1 MSGLNK
7 VTKKGTSVPFFVSA
21 VKPIEQ
27 LSIDAIVPSLTSLKT
42 VNDTVAVIIPTY
54 NRVATLGRALE
65 SVTTQ
70 SHQANEVC
78 VVDDGS
84 IDGTEELVKQQYP
97 DAIYIKQKNSGVS
110 SARNTGVDATTSKYL
125 SFLDSDDEW
134 LPKKLETQ
142 LRGLQAEPDFRLVHS
157 DEIWIRNGKR
167 VNQMD
172 KHRKRGGELFAHCLP
187 LCVISPSSVVM
198 ERSLYIELGGFDESL
213 PACEDYDL
221 WLRLCSREQ
230 VLFIGTP
237 LLRKY
242 GGHEDQLSRQ
252 YWGMDRFRVQSLV
265 KLLSSGVLQDE
276 QELLARMTL
285 LEKAQILRNGAEK
298 RGKTESAEYYEQL
311 LRDYREAV

>member
-1 MSGLNK
+1 MVDVIELILSRL
-7 VTKKGTSVPFFVSA
+7 
-21 VKPIEQ
+21 KP
-27 LSIDAIVPSLTSLKT
+27 
-42 VNDTVAVIIPTY
+42 VNNSVAVIIPTY
-54 NRVATLGRALE
+54 NRAATLCRALE
-65 SVTTQ
+65 SVFTQ
-70 SHQANEVC
+70 SRKADEVC

-84 IDGTEELVKQQYP
+84 IDNTEELVKDQYP
-97 DAIYIKQKNSGVS
+97 ETIYIKQENSGVS
-110 SARNTGVDATTSKYL
+110 SARNKGVEATSSKYL

-142 LRGLQAEPDFRLVHS
+142 LSALQAKPDFKLVHS

-172 KHRKRGGELFAHCLP
+172 KHRKRGGELFARCLA

-198 ERSLYIELGGFDESL
+198 ERSLYVGLGGFDESL

-230 VLFIGTP
+230 VLYIDTP

-265 KLLSSGVLQDE
+265 KLLNSGVLENE
-276 QELLARMTL
+276 QKLLARMTL
-285 LEKAQILRNGAEK
+285 LEKAKILRNGAAK
-298 RGKTESAEYYEQL
+298 RGKTQSAEYYEQL
-311 LRDYREAV
+311 LIDYREVDCES

>member
-1 MSGLNK
+1 
-7 VTKKGTSVPFFVSA
+7 
-21 VKPIEQ
+21 
-27 LSIDAIVPSLTSLKT
+27 
-42 VNDTVAVIIPTY
+42 
-54 NRVATLGRALE
+54 
-65 SVTTQ
+65 
-70 SHQANEVC
+70 
-78 VVDDGS
+78 
-84 IDGTEELVKQQYP
+84 VKQQYP
-97 DAIYIKQKNSGVS
+97 DTIYIKQKNNGVS

-142 LRGLQAEPDFRLVHS
+142 LCALQAEPDFRLVHS
-157 DEIWIRNGKR
+157 DEIWIRNAKR

-172 KHRKRGGELFAHCLP
+172 KHRKRGGELFAHCLA

-198 ERSLYIELGGFDESL
+198 ERSLYAELGGFDESL

-230 VLFIGTP
+230 VLFIDTP

-265 KLLSSGVLQDE
+265 KLLNSGVLEDDQK
-276 QELLARMTL
+276 LLARMTL
-285 LEKAQILRNGAEK
+285 LEKAEILRNGAAK
-298 RGKTESAEYYEQL
+298 RGKAERAEYYEQL
-311 LRDYREAV
+311 LIDYREVT

>member
-1 MSGLNK
+1 M
-7 VTKKGTSVPFFVSA
+7 
-21 VKPIEQ
+21 
-27 LSIDAIVPSLTSLKT
+27 KT

-70 SHQANEVC
+70 SRQADEVC

-84 IDGTEELVKQQYP
+84 IDNTEEFVKDQYP
-97 DAIYIKQKNSGVS
+97 DTIYIKQKNSGVS
-110 SARNTGVDATTSKYL
+110 SARNKGVDATTSKYL

-134 LPKKLETQ
+134 LPKKLEAQ
-142 LRGLQAEPDFRLVHS
+142 LAALQAEPDFRLVHS

-198 ERSLYIELGGFDESL
+198 ERSLYVDLGGFDESL

-230 VLFIGTP
+230 VLFIDSH

-242 GGHEDQLSRQ
+242 GGHEDQLSKQ

-265 KLLSSGVLQDE
+265 KLLNSGVLGDG
-276 QELLARMTL
+276 QERLARMTL
-285 LEKAQILRNGAEK
+285 LEKAEILRSGAAK
-298 RGKTESAEYYEQL
+298 RGKTESAEYYERL
-311 LRDYREAV
+311 LIDYGAVSEN

>member
-1 MSGLNK
+1 M
-7 VTKKGTSVPFFVSA
+7 
-21 VKPIEQ
+21 
-27 LSIDAIVPSLTSLKT
+27 
-42 VNDTVAVIIPTY
+42 NDTVAVIIPTY
-54 NRVATLGRALE
+54 NRVALLGRALE

-70 SHQANEVC
+70 SRQADEVC

-84 IDGTEELVKQQYP
+84 IDGTEELVKDHYP
-97 DAIYIKQKNSGVS
+97 DTIYIKQENSGVS
-110 SARNTGVDATTSKYL
+110 SARNKGVEATTSQYL

-142 LRGLQAEPDFRLVHS
+142 MSALQAEPDFRLVHS
-157 DEIWIRNGKR
+157 DEIWVRNGKR

-172 KHRKRGGELFAHCLP
+172 KHRKRGGELFARCLP
-187 LCVISPSSVVM
+187 LCVISPSSVVL
-198 ERSLYIELGGFDESL
+198 ERSLYVELGGFDESL

-230 VLFIGTP
+230 VLFIDTP
-237 LLRKY
+237 LLKKY

-265 KLLSSGVLQDE
+265 KLLNTGVLKDE
-276 QELLARMTL
+276 QERLAKITL
-285 LEKAQILRNGAEK
+285 LEKVEILRNGAAK

-311 LRDYREAV
+311 LINFSEVASES

>member
-1 MSGLNK
+1 
-7 VTKKGTSVPFFVSA
+7 
-21 VKPIEQ
+21 
-27 LSIDAIVPSLTSLKT
+27 VPSLSSLKT
-42 VNDTVAVIIPTY
+42 VNNTVAVIIPTY
-54 NRVATLGRALE
+54 NRAGTLGRALE

-70 SHQANEVC
+70 SWQADEVC

-97 DAIYIKQKNSGVS
+97 GTIYIKQQNGGVS
-110 SARNTGVDATTSKYL
+110 SARNKGVEATTSKYL

-142 LRGLQAEPDFRLVHS
+142 LGALQAEPDFRLVHS
-157 DEIWIRNGKR
+157 DEIWIRKGKR

-172 KHRKRGGELFAHCLP
+172 KHRKKGGELFARCLE

-198 ERSLYIELGGFDESL
+198 ERSLYLDLGGFDESL

-230 VLFIGTP
+230 VLYIDTP

-265 KLLSSGVLQDE
+265 KLLKSGILQDG
-276 QELLARMTL
+276 QERLARMTL
-285 LEKAQILRNGAEK
+285 LEKAEILKNGAAK
-298 RGKTESAEYYEQL
+298 RGKTESAEFYEQL
-311 LRDYREAV
+311 LVDYGEVAQRVE

>member
-1 MSGLNK
+1 MKES
-7 VTKKGTSVPFFVSA
+7 
-21 VKPIEQ
+21 
-27 LSIDAIVPSLTSLKT
+27 
-42 VNDTVAVIIPTY
+42 VAVIIPSY

-65 SVTTQ
+65 SVYSQ
-70 SHQANEVC
+70 SREADEVC

-84 IDGTEELVKQQYP
+84 VDGTEEFVREKYP
-97 DAIYIKQKNSGVS
+97 NAIYIKTENSGVS
-110 SARNTGVDATTSKYL
+110 SARNTGVEATTSQYL

-134 LPKKLETQ
+134 LPEKLETQ
-142 LRGLQAEPDFRLVHS
+142 LSALQASPGYKLVHS

-172 KHRKRGGELFAHCLP
+172 KHRKRGGEIFAHCLP

-198 ERSLYIELGGFDESL
+198 ERSLFVELGGFDEAL

-230 VLFIGTP
+230 VLYIDVP
-237 LLRKY
+237 LLKKY

-265 KLLSSGVLQDE
+265 KLLGSGVLGFE
-276 QELLARMTL
+276 QERLARKCL
-285 LEKAQILRNGAEK
+285 LEKADILRSGAAK
-298 RGKTESAEYYEQL
+298 RGKTERAAYYQQL
-311 LRDYREAV
+311 ITGYADVVPVSD